1 MKRASTDAKK
11 LERRATILA
20 QARTWI
26 ASRTFDEVRLADM
39 AKELG
44 IVKGTLYLYFPTKQD
59 LFASIFIEE
68 MEGWWR
74 DLKSLPPTT
83 PGADTVAALEGRELL
98 VRLLPSLH
106 MTIEA
111 GLSERGLRE
120 LKDWFLAFSAGAAAD
135 LERRYSPLEGRGG
148 DFMVGLYA
156 LTVGM
161 SQLTSPPDRVRS
173 LLCSEEKYAPLRVD
187 FRGTLRALVD
197 ALYRGCAAPTSP
209 RP

>member
-26 ASRTFDEVRLADM
+26 ASRTFDEVRLVDM

-59 LFASIFIEE
+59 LFASILVEE
-68 MEGWWR
+68 MESWWR
-74 DLKSLPPTT
+74 DLNALPPTT
-83 PGADTVAALEGRELL
+83 PGADIVSALEGRELL

-120 LKDWFLAFSAGAAAD
+120 LKDWFLAFSTGAAAD
-135 LERRYSPLEGRGG
+135 LSRRYPALEGRSG

-161 SQLTSPPDRVRS
+161 SQLNSPPDKVRA
-173 LLCSEEKYAPLRVD
+173 LLRSEEKYEPLRVE
-187 FRGTLRALVD
+187 FASTLRALVD
-197 ALYRGCAAPTSP
+197 ALYRGCAVPTSP